1 MDARSVY
8 PFVAAYG
15 FKQTNGFTFLLPGRE
30 VTIEGADEILPTL
43 LMQSNGYQS
52 LEEILVF
59 TSERTGYDKEEL
71 RQLVSTL
78 LIRRILIDVPRY
90 YELFHEV
97 STNPMPFL
105 RNLSEEDPARMLREG
120 ESPLVPFSSSPCTVL
135 EQLLEKR
142 E

>member
-120 ESPLVPFSSSPCTVL
+120 ESPLVPFSSSP
-135 EQLLEKR
+135 
-142 E
+142 